1 VRRQDWPLRLEEEIE
16 KARSR
21 KFSWG
26 THDCALWTAGVVAAI
41 TGVDYAS
48 AWRGQYTSEFGA
60 LKAIA
65 KNGYEGLDE
74 VVTKALGEPVNT
86 LTAQRG
92 DVVLF
97 DGALGV
103 CTGSSAAFVTV
114 DDGLTFVPIKQCS
127 MAWSVK

>member
-1 VRRQDWPLRLEEEIE
+1 MRKENWPSILDDEIE

-26 THDCALWTAGVVAAI
+26 THDCALWTARVVEAM
-41 TGVDYAS
+41 TGVDYAA
-48 AWRGQYTSEFGA
+48 AWRGQYSSEFGA

-74 VVTKALGEPVNT
+74 IVTKALGEPINKFM
-86 LTAQRG
+86 AQRG
-92 DVVLF
+92 DVVIF

-103 CTGSSAAFVTV
+103 CVGSNCAFVTP
-114 DDGLTFVPIKQCS
+114 DDGLCFVKLRQCVK
-127 MAWSVK
+127 AWRVK